1 MIIIDLSRNVIKR
14 YVAVSTPEKVT
25 SNSDTRYGTVVS
37 EGEDLFV
44 MIDGSSI
51 LTPVSSNID
60 LKAGDRVLVLVKDH
74 EATVL
79 GSPTAPTA
87 RLEELRDLE
96 DGVTE
101 FEVILADKVGTG
113 ELVAMQALIED
124 LEAKDVEISGTLQAA
139 TASIETLTA
148 ENATINGKLD
158 VYQADIEELQAET
171 AKIESLEAE
180 VAKIDDLEAKTAK
193 IDILDADYAE
203 FKTATAGNL
212 SAINA
217 EIDNLDATYA
227 TIEQL
232 DVEKGRINVL
242 ETNSLTADSAE
253 IKNLQADVA
262 DIDTLIF
269 GSASG
274 TTIQSSFANAV
285 IAQLGNAQIKSA
297 MIDSVSAS
305 KIAAGDILT
314 NNVRVLSE
322 DGKLLISDETIQIS
336 DDTRVRVQIGKDA
349 SNDYSIN
356 VWDAS
361 GKLMFSQGGITDA
374 AIKDAIIRDDMVS
387 DTANIKAS
395 KLDISSLFTEI
406 NNSTETI
413 SANKVLIDTDA
424 GTLDVAFTQMSSDLN
439 DISDE
444 VTSQG
449 TALSVVQGQI
459 SSKVWLEDI
468 KETDLGE
475 VEGAISTLETQYSE
489 LNQTVS
495 GISATVGQHTTQIA
509 NKADSSTVTTVSNK
523 VTEVEADLEGFRTE
537 VSETYQTI
545 DDMSGYSTTQ
555 QMNSAINQKASEI
568 TQSVSSTYA
577 TKTALSTTDTKAAN
591 AATAASNAQ
600 KDVDAVEERM
610 TSAET
615 RISQTESDISLRATK
630 TELTTVSNTASAAQS
645 TANTAKTN
653 AATAQSTADGVKT
666 NLANNYYTKTQTD
679 AQIKVSSD
687 AITSSVTALETT
699 LTEDYSTTAEM
710 NTAIEQS
717 AQGITSTVSATYAT
731 KSALSATDTKAA
743 NAATAASNA
752 QKAADDAQDTADS
765 AATAASNAQST
776 ANTAKTNAATAQT
789 AANNAATA
797 ASNAQTT
804 ANNAVTAAGN
814 AQTAADNAQNTAD
827 IASTNADSA
836 QTSIGEVDN
845 RVTSAFSEIEQLVDA
860 ITNMV
865 VDSNGKSTAVQTSE
879 GWTFTTSDIPS
890 KLGDLNNIISNLS
903 TTVGEWDIHGNVV
916 SNIKSLLSVV
926 ADHGGKLN
934 WVTIGEIDV
943 DGDGSKEPCIELGE
957 SDSLYKV
964 VITNKA
970 IYFRE
975 GSKTPTLIQDN
986 TLVTS
991 NIRIDDE
998 FRQGDFVWTIHNG
1011 NYGLI
1016 YRG

>member
-1 MIIIDLSRNVIKR
+1 MIIIDLSRNIIKR

-60 LKAGDRVLVLVKDH
+60 LKEGDRVLVLVKDH

-96 DGVTE
+96 EGVTE

-124 LEAKDVEISGTLQAA
+124 LEAKDVEISGKLQAA
-139 TASIETLTA
+139 TAEIETLTA

-193 IDILDADYAE
+193 IDILDADYAD
-203 FKTATAGNL
+203 FKSATADNL

-217 EIDNLDATYA
+217 EIENLDATYA
-227 TIEQL
+227 TISQLEVEQ
-232 DVEKGRINVL
+232 GRIDIL
-242 ETNSLTADSAE
+242 ETTSLTADSAE

-262 DIDTLIF
+262 DVDTLIF

-274 TTIQSSFANAV
+274 TTIQTSFANAV

-297 MIDSVSAS
+297 MIDSLSAD
-305 KIAAGDILT
+305 KISAGDILT

-356 VWDAS
+356 VWDAD
-361 GKLMFSQGGITDA
+361 GNLMFSQGGITDA

-395 KLDISSLFTEI
+395 KLDISSLFAEI

-413 SANKVLIDTDA
+413 SSNKVLIDTDA
-424 GTLDVAFTQMSSDLN
+424 GTLDVAFTKMSSDID
-439 DISDE
+439 DISEE
-444 VTSQG
+444 VTTQG

-489 LNQTVS
+489 LNQTVG

-509 NKADSSTVTTVSNK
+509 NKADSSTVTAVSDR

-591 AATAASNAQ
+591 AATAVSNAQ

-630 TELTTVSNTASAAQS
+630 TELTTVSNAASAAQS

-731 KSALSATDTKAA
+731 KAALSATDTKAA

-765 AATAASNAQST
+765 AVTAASNAQST
-776 ANTAKTNAATAQT
+776 ANTAKTNAATAQST
-789 AANNAATA
+789 AEAAQSTANTAKTNAATA
-797 ASNAQTT
+797 QGTADIASN
-804 ANNAVTAAGN
+804 N
-814 AQTAADNAQNTAD
+814 ADNAQN
-827 IASTNADSA
+827 
-836 QTSIGEVDN
+836 SIGEVDD
-845 RVTSAFSEIEQLVDA
+845 RVTTAFSEIEQLVNA

-865 VDSNGKSTAVQTSE
+865 VDSNGRSTAVQTSE
-879 GWTFTTSDIPS
+879 GWTFATSDIPN
-890 KLGDLNNIISNLS
+890 KLDDLNNLINNLS
-903 TTVGEWDIHGNVV
+903 TIVGEWDINGNVV

-926 ADHGGKLN
+926 GDHGDTLN

-943 DGDGSKEPCIELGE
+943 DGDGSTEPCVELGE